1 TEESALVITGIKG
14 RINRAV
20 WGPLNRTIITAGEDA
35 TVRIWDSETGQL
47 LKESDKESGHQ
58 KTISSLSKSLDWSHF
73 ITGSLDKS
81 AKLWDTRTLTLIKTY
96 VTERPVNAVDI
107 SPTHDTVV
115 LGGGQD
121 AMNVTMTDR
130 RAGKF
135 EAKFYHK
142 ILQEE
147 IGGILIGLSFLFIF
161 TFGGEDGYVSIKI
174 LTIFLVQIAGSDPS
188 AHISKPIYN
197 LCYIIYYLGVFW
209 IALDFS

>member
-1 TEESALVITGIKG
+1 MDHVPTVQIKHIAEDLDDQTDESALVITGIKG

-35 TVRIWDSETGQL
+35 TIRIWDSETGKL

-58 KTISSLSKSLDWSHF
+58 KMITSLSKSSDWSHF

-81 AKLWDTRTLTLIKTY
+81 AKLWDARTLTLIKTY

-147 IGGILIGLSFLFIF
+147 IGGVKGHFGPINALAFNPDGRSFSS
-161 TFGGEDGYVSIKI
+161 GGEDGYVRLHHFDSDYFNIKM
-174 LTIFLVQIAGSDPS
+174 
-188 AHISKPIYN
+188 
-197 LCYIIYYLGVFW
+197 
-209 IALDFS
+209 